1 MPVDARLRLPNQAR
15 CSVSERLVK
24 HGIFSPTLLMALI
37 ALAWPGEGRAALP
50 PSDGATQNKDAGPI
64 ELPGTLQGN
73 SAANGDAGQGNVWAL
88 PPVRIGGSVSYDLRT
103 DSVGGQTRTQHG
115 LSTTL
120 NASTQTFIWQPW
132 FAQLTGNVGLTFSK
146 SSSDSNAAQFG
157 SSNIGNSYSSRNV
170 ILTGGGQLSVLPQS
184 RFPFEAHF
192 NRNDSRISSQ
202 LAVGNGYASNRFG
215 FSQHYIQPQGDSMI
229 GWDRS
234 SQESELNGRDQQD
247 SWQMN
252 ISHALENQRFQLIG
266 NRSVN
271 THEDTNE
278 FAVQNNLTLQHSYT
292 PSSALSI
299 ESMSNISQSD
309 YQLVNGANN
318 TRITQLSTLAFWR
331 PEDRPLTIT
340 GGARL
345 FSLLADTSGFELGGN
360 SANQRSNNANV
371 NLGINYELSRFTRL
385 NAGANVNLI
394 TTNGARSN
402 NTNQTVGAT
411 YQPDFTEWGKFRYNW
426 SAATSF
432 TNTTG
437 SEESS
442 RQLTVQLS
450 HGLSRNFTMSP
461 MSSVSMDLSQSVAAV
476 ASSGNSNR
484 SISDDN
490 TFAEDSGST
499 LRLTHSGSLS
509 WNITKEPGDAMVRL
523 SASDSRSVSGRKEFF
538 QLINLQASSNL
549 PTGEYS
555 SWTGNLTIQGVRQ
568 EYAILGSTKELGIFQ
583 QNSSQENGWVTTS
596 GGSLTYQHQRIF
608 GIRRLRFVSDLRLNS
623 QALIPLLG
631 GPQDQETAA
640 WENRLDYSI
649 GRTQLRLNMLIAR
662 NSAPRTR
669 TTTVFGERA
678 TTLNRSILFS
688 VTRTF

>member
-1 MPVDARLRLPNQAR
+1 
-15 CSVSERLVK
+15 
-24 HGIFSPTLLMALI
+24 MALI
-37 ALAWPGEGRAALP
+37 TLLGPGVARAALP
-50 PSDGATQNKDAGPI
+50 PPDDASQNREAGPI
-64 ELPGTLQGN
+64 EQPGPLLSGGTADGE
-73 SAANGDAGQGNVWAL
+73 AAQGNVWAL
-88 PPVRIGGSVSYDLRT
+88 PPVRIGGSVSYDLRSDT
-103 DSVGGQTRTQHG
+103 VGDQTRTQHG

-132 FAQLTGNVGLTFSK
+132 FAQLTGNVGLMFSK
-146 SSSDSNAAQFG
+146 SSSDSNATEF
-157 SSNIGNSYSSRNV
+157 SNSNSYSSRNV
-170 ILTGGGQLSVLPQS
+170 ILTGGGQLSILPQS

-202 LAVGNGYASNRFG
+202 LAIGNGYASNRFG
-215 FSQHYIQPQGDSMI
+215 FSQHYTQSQGDSMI

-234 SQESELNGRDQQD
+234 TQDSDLNGRDQQD
-247 SWQMN
+247 SWQLN
-252 ISHALENQRFQLIG
+252 ISHALQNQRIQLIG

-271 THEDTNE
+271 THEDTGE
-278 FAVQNNLTLQHSYT
+278 SAVQNNLTLQHSYT
-292 PSSALSI
+292 PSPSLSV
-299 ESMSNISQSD
+299 ESMSNISRSN
-309 YQLVNGANN
+309 YHLVDGDNN
-318 TRITQLSTLAFWR
+318 THITQLSTLAFWR
-331 PEDRPLTIT
+331 PDDQPLTVT

-345 FSLLADTSGFELGGN
+345 FTLASDSTGFRDNSGFGTDSN
-360 SANQRSNNANV
+360 AASQRASNANV

-394 TTNGARSN
+394 TTNGVRSN
-402 NTNQTVGAT
+402 NTNQTIGAT

-426 SAATSF
+426 SAASSF

-437 SEESS
+437 SEEAS

-450 HGLSRNFTMSP
+450 HGLSRSFTMSP
-461 MSSVSMDLSQSVAAV
+461 TSTVSMDLSQSVAAV

-484 SISDDN
+484 TTLSDG
-490 TFAEDSGST
+490 TSVEDSGST

-509 WNITKEPGDAMVRL
+509 WNISKEPGDAMIRL
-523 SASDSRSVSGRKEFF
+523 SASDSRTVSGRRESF

-568 EYAILGSTKELGIFQ
+568 EFAIIGNTAALGIPSD
-583 QNSSQENGWVTTS
+583 NANEEHGWVTTS

-623 QALIPLLG
+623 QALLPLLG

-649 GRTQLRLNMLIAR
+649 GRTQLRLNVLIAR
-662 NSAPRTR
+662 NSAPRAL
-669 TTTVFGERA
+669 TTTVQRA

-688 VTRTF
+688 VTRNF